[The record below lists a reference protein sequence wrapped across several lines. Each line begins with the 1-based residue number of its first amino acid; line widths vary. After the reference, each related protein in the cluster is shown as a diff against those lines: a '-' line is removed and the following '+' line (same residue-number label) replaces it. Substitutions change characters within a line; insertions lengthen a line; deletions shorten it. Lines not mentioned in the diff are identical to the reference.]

1 MTLAIILAFIAS
13 LLIGVSKAGLK
24 GLGLVVVALMANAYG
39 AKASTGILVPL
50 FLVGDVLSVVY
61 YKKHVKWK
69 YLYKFLPAM
78 ILGVIIAVFIGKDL
92 DEDTFKYWMAIIIII
107 SVFILF
113 YRDFKK
119 KMTFP
124 ENPLFAYFM
133 GIVAGFS
140 TMLGNLAGA
149 FTNIFFLATRI
160 PKNEIIGTT
169 AWLYLII
176 NVFKTPFH
184 IFSWETIDLETLK
197 LNLILTPIVVIG
209 FFVGLKIVHLF
220 SEKLYRRF
228 LLIATL
234 IGAIFILI

>member
-1 MTLAIILAFIAS
+1 
-13 LLIGVSKAGLK
+13 
-24 GLGLVVVALMANAYG
+24 
-39 AKASTGILVPL
+39 
-50 FLVGDVLSVVY
+50 
-61 YKKHVKWK
+61 
-69 YLYKFLPAM
+69 
-78 ILGVIIAVFIGKDL
+78 
-92 DEDTFKYWMAIIIII
+92 
-107 SVFILF
+107 
-113 YRDFKK
+113 
-119 KMTFP
+119 MTFP